1 MTGWADRP
9 ACARAWR
16 WGEESQH
23 PMCPQVSHIRRC
35 THCPPIRRQSSQ
47 PGISSGRS
55 VTSIMSRCEHWVMA
69 SPSRSGRGSSDD
81 SRPSSRRRRSAAGR
95 RLKPC
100 NGSRLLYLCRFRW
113 SRPEPR
119 MNKFERTK
127 AEKDG
132 LDVLPALMRAA
143 QEGWEVLEEGDLM
156 RLKWYGLYPHNTK
169 DGHFMLRTKVVQGV
183 LTADQADVMASI
195 TADFGRGVIDCTT
208 RQCFQIH
215 WITLDHIREIF
226 ERLDR
231 ARLTTSGACGD
242 ITRNVVG
249 CTLAGIAHD
258 QLADGHAV
266 AEAIHRYHLGNRL
279 YSNLPR
285 KYKISITGCREDCA
299 RGLIND
305 VALSGAIHEDGTRG
319 FNLRVGGG
327 LSSSPHFARALDVFV
342 TPDEAPEVVAGVTAI
357 FRGSEENREPRGRA
371 RLKFLV
377 DDMGPEAFRA
387 ELVRRVGRELRPAA
401 HAQPDLL
408 GHDHLG
414 VTPQSDG
421 RHSTVGFCVPVGRL
435 KAAQLTELVRLARE
449 YGTTPEVRLTHQQN
463 VLLSWVPN
471 ERVDELLAEP
481 LAAELSPRPT
491 MFDRGLQTC
500 TGKEFCGLAKVHT
513 KGPGGGRG
521 AEIAAF
527 LDAHVGVDE
536 SHPYGEDF
544 RLHFAGCSSSCAQ
557 HQIGDIGIEGILKKV
572 DGEFV
577 EAMDIRIGGR
587 LGPDARFGDVV
598 LKKVPHWE
606 LNETLLQIFTLYET
620 NHGPGESFRAFAART
635 AAEWWT
641 QELTPASEELVA

>member
-1 MTGWADRP
+1 
-9 ACARAWR
+9 
-16 WGEESQH
+16 
-23 PMCPQVSHIRRC
+23 
-35 THCPPIRRQSSQ
+35 
-47 PGISSGRS
+47 
-55 VTSIMSRCEHWVMA
+55 MSKIERIK
-69 SPSRSGRGSSDD
+69 
-81 SRPSSRRRRSAAGR
+81 AA
-95 RLKPC
+95 
-100 NGSRLLYLCRFRW
+100 
-113 SRPEPR
+113 
-119 MNKFERTK
+119 T
-127 AEKDG
+127 DG
-132 LDVLPALMRAA
+132 LDVLPELLRAA
-143 QEGWEVLEEGDLM
+143 REGWETLDPDHVGL
-156 RLKWYGLYPHNTK
+156 LKWYGLYAHNTG
-169 DGHFMLRTKVVQGV
+169 DGHFMMRVKVIQGK
-183 LTADQADVMASI
+183 LSAAQAETMAGI
-195 TADFGRGVIDCTT
+195 AEDFGRGVIDCTT

-215 WITLDHIREIF
+215 WITLDNIPEIF
-226 ERLDR
+226 RRLEEVG
-231 ARLTTSGACGD
+231 LTTSGACGD

-249 CTLAGIAHD
+249 CTVSGLAHD
-258 QLADGHAV
+258 EIVDGYATS
-266 AEAIHRYHLGNRL
+266 EAIHEYFLDNKL

-285 KYKISITGCREDCA
+285 KYKVSVTGCAEDCA

-305 VALSGAIHEDGTRG
+305 VALSAAIHEDGTRG

-357 FRGSEENREPRGRA
+357 FRDSEENRQKRGRA

-387 ELVRRVGRELRPAA
+387 ELLRRVGRELRPAA

-435 KAAQLTELVRLARE
+435 KATQLFELVRLARE

-500 TGKEFCGLAKVHT
+500 PGKEFCGLAKVHPR
-513 KGPGGGRG
+513 GPGGGRA

-557 HQIGDIGIEGILKKV
+557 HQIGDIEIEGVLKKV

-606 LNETLLQIFTLYET
+606 LNETLLQIFTLYEA

-635 AAEWWT
+635 AGEWWT